1 MSKKRKEQNDEPQL
15 KSERLTEIKDNLE
28 RRIGF
33 IRKELSKNN
42 PNDVASNSALFYEKE
57 KAENKVKRLIRSIE
71 NTKKREDKR
80 LKLTTAPSSEMQ
92 DGKLKQVPLS
102 TSAGNN
108 TNNQVQSQP
117 KTEDNSTGIPLYY
130 NQLSKKTQNTTPPQS
145 TTKPIKTEDNSTGVP
160 YADKSNP
167 PFVSAGNNTN
177 NQVQSQ
183 PNKTTTE
190 KIQNTTPPQSVT
202 KPIKAEDD
210 STGVP
215 YADKSNPPFVGAEQT
230 TTEPSAEEKLNAEI
244 ALKNQQSL
252 YFDNERLKKGV
263 SLPDNSGNIGI
274 ANELAK
280 LNTNQPFSEQTTDVN
295 KSATFNPIDFI
306 NTQDYE
312 MIRGVPTDVT
322 MEDIYPG
329 SEPTVKTAPARYF
342 GYTPIFEGGSQLYP
356 TGLRLKREKAIE
368 DAIKAK
374 KDKDKASFDMLKMVE
389 GRPNYQNMINQKY
402 SDDIITGYRAL
413 MNKYGRNKFV
423 EMMNS
428 PAEYPETMDLLLKYN
443 KYKALAKAT
452 TDGDAI
458 ITSIYNDLKT
468 NNRVLGVGESD
479 VINRFL
485 SGQMTENELLNF
497 PNSVRTYQSLDSAM
511 KDISEYILKEVNTEF
526 EINVKDAAG
535 KTIGTKDMYTKIS
548 GSLATPQRIKN
559 IADVLMATGK
569 IDPSIDINYAMA
581 YVQRILPT
589 IINKEIIQKSKGT
602 NISVGSGNKP
612 TTRPIVPQKTTL
624 NINNKNGTFQIN
636 TDQGYGFNVNKI
648 SVSKADVYPYNT
660 TSSINDQYLD
670 DQFNV
675 ADTDNFINVNAVG
688 LYRMPIDS
696 NGYPTN
702 EKLNKPTYG
711 WFVAVQPSTI
721 DGSSNDANESAYQ
734 KTKKGTGQSSGT
746 TQSTILPTYF
756 VPYDNI
762 KSSLAESIIVDPTNN
777 QVSQYVVS
785 SENVLNPYGK
795 QTLQP
800 PPNPDALN
808 QAVNK
813 Q

>member
-1 MSKKRKEQNDEPQL
+1 MSKKRK
-15 KSERLTEIKDNLE
+15 
-28 RRIGF
+28 
-33 IRKELSKNN
+33 NN
-42 PNDVASNSALFYEKE
+42 NGDP
-57 KAENKVKRLIRSIE
+57 
-71 NTKKREDKR
+71 
-80 LKLTTAPSSEMQ
+80 
-92 DGKLKQVPLS
+92 
-102 TSAGNN
+102 
-108 TNNQVQSQP
+108 
-117 KTEDNSTGIPLYY
+117 
-130 NQLSKKTQNTTPPQS
+130 QNTTTPQS
-145 TTKPIKTEDNSTGVP
+145 VDNDTGVP
-160 YADKSNP
+160 YADRSNP
-167 PFVSAGNNTN
+167 PFLEDT
-177 NQVQSQ
+177 Q
-183 PNKTTTE
+183 PFGDAKQTTTE
-190 KIQNTTPPQSVT
+190 PSAEKILKDKIDFKNYNSLYYDRKRLKNKAPTPTVKSSDKPKKIDDGNTG
-202 KPIKAEDD
+202 A
-210 STGVP
+210 P

-230 TTEPSAEEKLNAEI
+230 TNKTVQSQPNETTSKNTQNTTPPQSVTKPIKIEDNNTGVPYANRSNPPFVGAGQTATQPSAEEILNAEI

-252 YFDNERLKKGV
+252 YFDNKRLQRGEQ
-263 SLPDNSGNIGI
+263 LPNNSANIGI

-280 LNTNQPFSEQTTDVN
+280 LNTNQPFSGQPTDESQ
-295 KSATFNPIDFI
+295 SATFNPLDFI

-322 MEDIYPG
+322 KDDMYPG

-368 DAIKAK
+368 EAIKAK
-374 KDKDKASFDMLKMVE
+374 KDKDKATFDMLKMVE

-452 TDGDAI
+452 TEGDAI
-458 ITSIYNDLKT
+458 ITSIYSDLKT

-485 SGQMTENELLNF
+485 SGQMTENEILNF

-511 KDISEYILKEVNTEF
+511 SDISEYVLKEVNTEF
-526 EINVKDAAG
+526 EKNVKDAAG
-535 KTIGTKDMYTKIS
+535 KTIGTNDMYTKIS
-548 GSLATPQRIKN
+548 GSLGTAQRIKN
-559 IADVLMATGK
+559 IAEALIATGK
-569 IDPSIDINYAMA
+569 IDPNIDINYAMA

-602 NISVGSGNKP
+602 SISVGGGNKP
-612 TTRPIVPQKTTL
+612 TTKPILPQKTTL
-624 NINNKNGTFQIN
+624 NINNKNGSFKVN
-636 TDQGYGFNVNKI
+636 TDQGYGFNVNNI
-648 SVSKADVYPYNT
+648 SVSKADVYGYNT
-660 TSSINDQYLD
+660 TATINDDYLD
-670 DQFNV
+670 KQFNV
-675 ADTDNFINVNAVG
+675 SNTDNFININAVG

-702 EKLNKPTYG
+702 EQLDKPNYG
-711 WFVAVQPSTI
+711 WFVAIQPSKT
-721 DGSSNDANESAYQ
+721 DESSSDNNVSAYVAS
-734 KTKKGTGQSSGT
+734 KGGAAGQQNAG
-746 TQSTILPTYF
+746 QDKTILPTYF

-785 SENVLNPYGK
+785 AENVLNPYGK
-795 QTLQP
+795 KTLQTP
-800 PPNPDALN
+800 STANALN

-813 Q
+813 K

>member
-1 MSKKRKEQNDEPQL
+1 MSKKRN
-15 KSERLTEIKDNLE
+15 RKD
-28 RRIGF
+28 
-33 IRKELSKNN
+33 
-42 PNDVASNSALFYEKE
+42 
-57 KAENKVKRLIRSIE
+57 KV
-71 NTKKREDKR
+71 N
-80 LKLTTAPSSEMQ
+80 
-92 DGKLKQVPLS
+92 
-102 TSAGNN
+102 
-108 TNNQVQSQP
+108 
-117 KTEDNSTGIPLYY
+117 
-130 NQLSKKTQNTTPPQS
+130 
-145 TTKPIKTEDNSTGVP
+145 KPIKFADSNATVP
-160 YADKSNP
+160 Y
-167 PFVSAGNNTN
+167 
-177 NQVQSQ
+177 
-183 PNKTTTE
+183 
-190 KIQNTTPPQSVT
+190 
-202 KPIKAEDD
+202 EDRR
-210 STGVP
+210 
-215 YADKSNPPFVGAEQT
+215 NPPFVGEEQT
-230 TTEPSAEEKLNAEI
+230 TTEPSAEEILNAEI

-252 YFDNERLKKGV
+252 YFDNKRLNKNATTQTTATDNTVQTQPNETTSKNTQNTTPPQSVTKPIKIQDNNTGV
-263 SLPDNSGNIGI
+263 PYAGKSNSPLNTSKPTFAPLSLSTQNEAGNLNFSSFDDQNDLTFSSFKSQRGEQLPNNSANIGI

-280 LNTNQPFSEQTTDVN
+280 LNTNQPFSGQPTDESQ
-295 KSATFNPIDFI
+295 SATFNPLDFI

-322 MEDIYPG
+322 KDDMYPG

-368 DAIKAK
+368 EAIKAK
-374 KDKDKASFDMLKMVE
+374 KDKDKATFDMLKMVE

-452 TDGDAI
+452 TEGDAI
-458 ITSIYNDLKT
+458 ITSIYSDLKT

-485 SGQMTENELLNF
+485 SGQMTENEILNF

-511 KDISEYILKEVNTEF
+511 SDISEYVLKEVNTEF
-526 EINVKDAAG
+526 EKNVKDAAG
-535 KTIGTKDMYTKIS
+535 KTIGTNDMYTKIS
-548 GSLATPQRIKN
+548 GSLGTAQRIKN
-559 IADVLMATGK
+559 IAEALIATGK
-569 IDPSIDINYAMA
+569 IDPNIDINYAMA

-602 NISVGSGNKP
+602 SISVGGGNKP
-612 TTRPIVPQKTTL
+612 TTKPILPQKTTL
-624 NINNKNGTFQIN
+624 NINNKNGSFKVN
-636 TDQGYGFNVNKI
+636 TDQGYGFNVNNI
-648 SVSKADVYPYNT
+648 SVSKADVYGYNT
-660 TSSINDQYLD
+660 AATITDDYLD
-670 DQFNV
+670 KQFNV
-675 ADTDNFINVNAVG
+675 SNTDNFINVNAVG

-702 EKLNKPTYG
+702 EQLDKPNYG
-711 WFVAVQPSTI
+711 WFVAIQPSKT
-721 DGSSNDANESAYQ
+721 DESSSDNNASAYVSS
-734 KTKKGTGQSSGT
+734 KGGATTGQQYAG
-746 TQSTILPTYF
+746 QDKTILPTYF

-785 SENVLNPYGK
+785 AENVLNPYGK
-795 QTLQP
+795 KTLQTP
-800 PPNPDALN
+800 STANALN

-813 Q
+813 K